1 MSDLPAPHP
10 VPNPASAVPT
20 LRLAIESLPAQGVPE
35 QLFVL
40 LHGVGGQGAG
50 LAALAQVL
58 RHQFPKA
65 AILAPDAPHPFD
77 GGVAGTGRQWFSVQG
92 ITEDNRPE
100 RVAQALQ
107 TLLPW
112 LKATQARLGLG
123 PQATALAGF
132 SQGAIL
138 AVEAVLA
145 EDGLAGRVAAFSGR
159 LAQLPTRAPRL
170 TTLHW
175 FHGSED
181 PVIPVQHAR
190 AALEHLGVLHGDATL
205 DIAQGLGH
213 EMHPALFDRLI
224 HRLTHHIPQR
234 SWQAA
239 MGAVP
244 AEGGGG
250 LDALND

>member
-1 MSDLPAPHP
+1 MSELPSPTPAGAAPQ
-10 VPNPASAVPT
+10 
-20 LRLAIESLPAQGVPE
+20 LRLAIESLPVQGAPQ

-50 LAALAQVL
+50 LAALAQAL
-58 RHQFPKA
+58 RRQFPQA
-65 AILAPDAPHPFD
+65 AILAPDAPEAFD
-77 GGVAGTGRQWFSVQG
+77 GGVAAGNSHQWFSVQG
-92 ITEDNRPE
+92 ITEDNRPA

-107 TLLPW
+107 VFVPW

-123 PQATALAGF
+123 AQATALAGF

-138 AVEAVLA
+138 ALEAVVA
-145 EDGLAGRVAAFSGR
+145 EDGLVGRVAAFSGR
-159 LAQLPTRAPRL
+159 LAQLPAQAPRL

-190 AALEHLGVLHGDATL
+190 SALEHLGLLQGDATL

-213 EMHPALFDRLI
+213 EMHPALVDRLL

-239 MGAVP
+239 LGAVQG
-244 AEGGGG
+244 EGPRG

>member
-1 MSDLPAPHP
+1 MSDLPSPTPADAAP
-10 VPNPASAVPT
+10 VW
-20 LRLAIESLPAQGVPE
+20 RLAIESLPAQGAPE

-58 RHQFPKA
+58 RRQFARA
-65 AILAPDAPHPFD
+65 AILAPDAPAAFD
-77 GGVAGTGRQWFSVQG
+77 GDGGGHGRQWFSVQG
-92 ITEDNRPE
+92 ITEDNRPA

-107 TLLPW
+107 TFVPW

-123 PQATALAGF
+123 AQATALVGF

-138 AVEAVLA
+138 ALEAVVA

-159 LAQLPTRAPRL
+159 LAQLPARAPQL

-190 AALEHLGVLHGDATL
+190 GALEHLARLQSDATL

-213 EMHPALFDRLI
+213 EMHPALFDRLL

-239 MGAVP
+239 LGAVQG
-244 AEGGGG
+244 EGPRG

>member
-1 MSDLPAPHP
+1 MRAMSDLPRT
-10 VPNPASAVPT
+10 PAADAATT
-20 LRLAIESLPAQGVPE
+20 LRLAIDSLPAQGAPE

-40 LHGVGGQGAG
+40 LHGVGGQGAS
-50 LAALAQVL
+50 LAALAQAL
-58 RHQFPKA
+58 RRQFPRA
-65 AILAPDAPHPFD
+65 AILAPDGPQPFD
-77 GGVAGTGRQWFSVQG
+77 GGGAGHQWFSVQG
-92 ITEDNRPE
+92 ITEDNRPA

-107 TLLPW
+107 VFVPW

-123 PQATALAGF
+123 AQATALAGF

-138 AVEAVLA
+138 ALEAVVA
-145 EDGLAGRVAAFSGR
+145 EDGLVGRVAAFSGR
-159 LAQLPTRAPRL
+159 LAQLPAQAPRL

-190 AALEHLGVLHGDATL
+190 SALEHLGLLQGDATL

-213 EMHPALFDRLI
+213 EMHPALVDRLL

-239 MGAVP
+239 LGAVQG
-244 AEGGGG
+244 EGPRG